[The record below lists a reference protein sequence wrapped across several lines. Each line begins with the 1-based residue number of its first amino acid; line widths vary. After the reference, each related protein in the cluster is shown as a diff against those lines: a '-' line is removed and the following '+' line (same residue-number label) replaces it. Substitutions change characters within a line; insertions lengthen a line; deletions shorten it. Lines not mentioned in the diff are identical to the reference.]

1 MSRLAAPVTQV
12 VLACPQ
18 VDADA
23 DPSTADVL
31 IQASLVEEGLEALA
45 LPHRRVSV
53 AEGRVWELGEALA
66 PGAVVVNLLE
76 APPGAPQRHAAATA
90 VLELLG
96 VPFTGCG
103 AGALWLT
110 TDKLATRAV
119 LSASGIPVA
128 AGGRWHPAAP
138 HLPPGVHFPV
148 ILKPAWEDASV
159 GLEGNPVC
167 GNPAELAARGAQLA
181 ARFDGQ
187 PLLVEEFLPGRE
199 FNVSL
204 LEKGQGVLA
213 LPVAEIAFVDLPA
226 GVAPIV
232 GWEAKWEAGSAA
244 DRHTVRRFPDASAD
258 APLLDRIRRLALAA
272 WEVCGVSGYAR
283 VDIRLDAQGQPRVLE
298 VNANPCLAPDGGFMA
313 AAHRAG
319 FDVAGVVGTLL
330 EAALRRP
337 RGAPPWRS

>member
-1 MSRLAAPVTQV
+1 VTFLDDSGMW
-12 VLACPQ
+12 VLVACPA
-18 VDADA
+18 VEAGA

-31 IQASLVEEGLEALA
+31 EQAGLVEEGLEALG
-45 LPHRRVSV
+45 LPYRRVSV
-53 AEGRVWELGEALA
+53 VDGRVWELGEALA

-119 LSASGIPVA
+119 LDAAGIPVA

-138 HLPPGVHFPV
+138 QLPPGVQFPV

-167 GNPAELAARGAQLA
+167 EGAAELAVRGAQLA
-181 ARFDGQ
+181 ARFERQ

-204 LEKGQGVLA
+204 LEQRQGPLV

-226 GVAPIV
+226 GVPPIV
-232 GWEAKWEAGSAA
+232 GYEAKWEAGSLA
-244 DRHTVRRFPDASAD
+244 DLHTVRRFPEEREDGT
-258 APLLDRIRRLALAA
+258 LLYQLRDLAVAA
-272 WEVCGVSGYAR
+272 WRECGLSGYAR
-283 VDIRLDAQGQPRVLE
+283 VDMRLDASGQPRVLE
-298 VNANPCLAPDGGFMA
+298 VNANPCLAADAGFMA
-313 AAHRAG
+313 AASRAG
-319 FDVAGVVGTLL
+319 LDAAAVVRALL

-337 RGAPPWRS
+337 RGGQP